1 MLLLAAE
8 AQYRLGNKDKAMD
21 LVNQVRARVGVEPL
35 TDITIKDILDEKLRE
50 EIWETM
56 GRRGDQVRFGT
67 YTEADEDKFEG
78 VKHAIVASDWV
89 YDSTG
94 YTTVFPI
101 PVTVLSLN
109 SNLTQNPGY

>member
-1 MLLLAAE
+1 L
-8 AQYRLGNKDKAMD
+8 
-21 LVNQVRARVGVEPL
+21 
-35 TDITIKDILDEKLRE
+35 
-50 EIWETM
+50 ETM
-56 GRRGDQVRFGT
+56 VRRGDQIRFGT

-89 YDSTG
+89 YDATG

-101 PVTVLSLN
+101 PVSVLSLN